1 MAASAAAAVFV
12 IDDSAEKLPK
22 LFFRSATASV
32 ERPHPLEIVAAAK
45 LVERRERKMR
55 EREREREREIEKE
68 REKVF

>member
-1 MAASAAAAVFV
+1 MASRAASAAAAAVFV

-45 LVERRERKMR
+45 LVERRER
-55 EREREREREIEKE
+55 ERK
-68 REKVF
+68 

>member
-1 MAASAAAAVFV
+1 MAASAASAAAAVFV

-45 LVERRERKMR
+45 LVERKRQ
-55 EREREREREIEKE
+55 KE
-68 REKVF
+68 V